1 MEELRKM
8 RKQERLASK
17 KLDEREEQRE
27 SIPQKGGQGEEGV
40 EVREKEVGM
49 DIEEEREDS
58 TSMSGKIRNPTEENA
73 LEDENKT
80 PQIKETRPKSSGTSP
95 KSPIPQVSSIQVVNS
110 RIPSYDIPVP
120 LQLVSQ
126 SQLGS
131 TNIGRILGSPSRSQ
145 PRPLGFILVGVVR
158 SSMDGNV

>member
-1 MEELRKM
+1 MH
-8 RKQERLASK
+8 
-17 KLDEREEQRE
+17 
-27 SIPQKGGQGEEGV
+27 
-40 EVREKEVGM
+40 
-49 DIEEEREDS
+49 IEEEREYS
-58 TSMSGKIRNPTEENA
+58 TPMPGNIRNPDEDTA
-73 LEDENKT
+73 REDENKT

-110 RIPSYDIPVP
+110 RLPSYDIPVP

-145 PRPLGFILVGVVR
+145 PRLLGFILVGAVR
-158 SSMDGNV
+158 STMVGNARGSIA